1 MPSRSWNQSLKEYF
15 SVIKLFPGATTQ
27 GIKDYI
33 KPSIW
38 WKPNMIILHP
48 GTNDLKSTKDP
59 SDITNE
65 IVQSSKKIKSNRTEV
80 VLSFLIPRGNSMS
93 E

>member
-1 MPSRSWNQSLKEYF
+1 
-15 SVIKLFPGATTQ
+15 
-27 GIKDYI
+27 
-33 KPSIW
+33 
-38 WKPNMIILHP
+38 MIILHP
-48 GTNDLKSTKDP
+48 GTNDLKSNKDP

-65 IVQSSKKIKSNRTEV
+65 IVQSSRKIKSNRTEV